1 MFTKTVFPDT
11 LRAIK
16 LISEVSEIKKAYLAG
31 GTALALQL
39 GHRISLNLDYF
50 EDAER
55 ESQMPKMIVEVNWK
69 EVKEYFQ
76 KETRQLME
84 KKL

>member
-1 MFTKTVFPDT
+1 M
-11 LRAIK
+11 L
-16 LISEVSEIKKAYLAG
+16 
-31 GTALALQL
+31 
-39 GHRISLNLDYF
+39 
-50 EDAER
+50 
-55 ESQMPKMIVEVNWK
+55 KMIVEVNWK